1 MKKCDKR
8 IIFLSFS
15 VDFVVLIR
23 LATAL
28 EMVHRAD
35 KDKIFFE
42 KEPLFFIIKQKESLN
57 EMM

>member
-28 EMVHRAD
+28 EMVRRAD

-42 KEPLFFIIKQKESLN
+42 KGPLLESLN
-57 EMM
+57 KMM